1 MQVVFVGSSWYSG
14 FCFVAVTSP
23 PRAFVMLSCTA
34 WHPLPWKPLRSSST
48 SPVSGS
54 IVTIAISPA
63 MPPRFLRLERRG
75 HFEIANLNL
84 AVDHLFAKI
93 LEPVLRE
100 FFLDAFVGV
109 RSLQPAQ
116 PLLIVLAAVVLRD
129 NRRIITIGFEFE
141 PEIIRRSPDVLT
153 TNDDIGFVP
162 VLVDVVRRTTVPIEK
177 LLGLVVNFDI
187 FPSIAHFDKGV
198 DENFPVLTFCGRLSI
213 F

>member
-75 HFEIANLNL
+75 HFEIFDLNL
-84 AVDHLFAKI
+84 AVDHFLAEI

-100 FFLDAFVGV
+100 FFLDSLGRV
-109 RSLQPAQ
+109 RSLQSAQ
-116 PLLIVLAAVVLRD
+116 PLLVVLAAVVGRND
-129 NRRIITIGFEFE
+129 RSIISISFEFE
-141 PEIIRRSPDVLT
+141 TEVICRSSDVLT
-153 TNDDIGFVP
+153 TNNDIGSVSA
-162 VLVDVVRRTTVPIEK
+162 LVGVVRRTTMPVEK
-177 LLGLVVNFDI
+177 LLGLVVNLDI
-187 FPSIAHFDKGV
+187 FPFVSHLYEGFD
-198 DENFPVLTFCGRLSI
+198 
-213 F
+213 

>member
-34 WHPLPWKPLRSSST
+34 WHPLPWNPLRSSST

-63 MPPRFLRLERRG
+63 MLPCFLRLERRG
-75 HFEIANLNL
+75 HLHVLDLNL

-100 FFLDAFVGV
+100 FLLDAFVGV
-109 RSLQPAQ
+109 RGLQASQ
-116 PLLIVLAAVVLRD
+116 PLLVVLAAVVLRD
-129 NRRIITIGFEFE
+129 NRRIIPIGFEFE
-141 PEIIRRSPDVLT
+141 PEVIRRSPDMLAA
-153 TNDDIGFVP
+153 DDDVGSVSA
-162 VLVDVVRRTTVPIEK
+162 LVGVVRRTTMPVEK
-177 LLGLVVNFDI
+177 LLGLVVNLDI
-187 FPSIAHFDKGV
+187 FPFVSHLYEGLD
-198 DENFPVLTFCGRLSI
+198 
-213 F
+213 

>member
-63 MPPRFLRLERRG
+63 MSPRFLRLERRG
-75 HFEIANLNL
+75 HFEIFDLNL
-84 AVDHLFAKI
+84 AVDHLLAEI

-109 RSLQPAQ
+109 RSLQATQ
-116 PLLIVLAAVVLRD
+116 PFLVVLAAVVLRD
-129 NRRIITIGFEFE
+129 NRRIILSASSLN
-141 PEIIRRSPDVLT
+141 PRSFAAPPT
-153 TNDDIGFVP
+153 
-162 VLVDVVRRTTVPIEK
+162 
-177 LLGLVVNFDI
+177 
-187 FPSIAHFDKGV
+187 
-198 DENFPVLTFCGRLSI
+198 C
-213 F
+213 

>member
-63 MPPRFLRLERRG
+63 MSPRFLRLERRG
-75 HFEIANLNL
+75 HFEIFDLNL

-100 FFLDAFVGV
+100 FFLDSLGRV
-109 RSLQPAQ
+109 RSLQATQ
-116 PLLIVLAAVVLRD
+116 PFLVVLAAVVGRND
-129 NRRIITIGFEFE
+129 RSIISISFEFE
-141 PEIIRRSPDVLT
+141 PEIIGCTTDMLTADDDV
-153 TNDDIGFVP
+153 GFIP
-162 VLVDVVRRTTVPIEK
+162 GLVEVSCRTPVPIEQ
-177 LLGLVVNFDI
+177 LLGLVVNLDI
-187 FPSIAHFDKGV
+187 FPFVSHLYEGFD
-198 DENFPVLTFCGRLSI
+198 
-213 F
+213 

>member
-34 WHPLPWKPLRSSST
+34 WHPLPWNPLRSSST

-63 MPPRFLRLERRG
+63 MLPCFLRLERRG
-75 HFEIANLNL
+75 HLHVLDLNL
-84 AVDHLFAKI
+84 AVDHLLAKV

-100 FFLDAFVGV
+100 FFLDSLVRV

-116 PLLIVLAAVVLRD
+116 PLLIVLAAVVLRND
-129 NRRIITIGFEFE
+129 SVEALRDRVEFE
-141 PEIIRRSPDVLT
+141 PEIIGCITDMLT
-153 TNDDIGFVP
+153 TDDDVGFIP
-162 VLVDVVRRTTVPIEK
+162 GLVEVSCRTPVPIEQ
-177 LLGLVVNFDI
+177 LLGLVVNLDI
-187 FPSIAHFDKGV
+187 FPFVS
-198 DENFPVLTFCGRLSI
+198 
-213 F
+213 

>member
-75 HFEIANLNL
+75 HFEIFDLNL
-84 AVDHLFAKI
+84 AIDHLRTK
-93 LEPVLRE
+93 VLKPR
-100 FFLDAFVGV
+100 FFQRFCQYLFGV
-109 RSLQPAQ
+109 SCLQPAQ
-116 PLLIVLAAVVLRD
+116 PLLVVLATVVLR
-129 NRRIITIGFEFE
+129 
-141 PEIIRRSPDVLT
+141 
-153 TNDDIGFVP
+153 NDSV
-162 VLVDVVRRTTVPIEK
+162 E
-177 LLGLVVNFDI
+177 
-187 FPSIAHFDKGV
+187 A
-198 DENFPVLTFCGRLSI
+198 
-213 F
+213 

>member
-34 WHPLPWKPLRSSST
+34 WHPLPWNPLRSSST

-63 MPPRFLRLERRG
+63 MLPCFLRLERRG
-75 HFEIANLNL
+75 HLHVLDLNL

-100 FFLDAFVGV
+100 FFLDTLVRV

-116 PLLIVLAAVVLRD
+116 PLLVVLAAVVLRD
-129 NRRIITIGFEFE
+129 DG
-141 PEIIRRSPDVLT
+141 
-153 TNDDIGFVP
+153 
-162 VLVDVVRRTTVPIEK
+162 VVA
-177 LLGLVVNFDI
+177 LGLGIQFEAEVIGCTTDM
-187 FPSIAHFDKGV
+187 
-198 DENFPVLTFCGRLSI
+198 LTADDDV
-213 F
+213 

>member
-75 HFEIANLNL
+75 HFEIFDLNL
-84 AVDHLFAKI
+84 AVDHFLAEI

-100 FFLDAFVGV
+100 FFLDSLGRV
-109 RSLQPAQ
+109 RSLQSAQ
-116 PLLIVLAAVVLRD
+116 PLLVVLAAVVLRND
-129 NRRIITIGFEFE
+129 SVEALGDGVQLE
-141 PEIIRRSPDVLT
+141 PE
-153 TNDDIGFVP
+153 
-162 VLVDVVRRTTVPIEK
+162 VVRGPTDMLAADDDLGFISCRIQIASWLSMPIE
-177 LLGLVVNFDI
+177 
-187 FPSIAHFDKGV
+187 
-198 DENFPVLTFCGRLSI
+198 
-213 F
+213 